1 MCKMICNFTFFY
13 KKKKRKIIILLFLL
27 LLFHFLL
34 FIRTLLTMINETSL
48 CRRHS
53 FPPQIRNDDI
63 LTEPKSNFLEEV
75 IELGPTL
82 LCPLT
87 FKNLELHTKAV
98 GTSIVFCRE
107 NG

>member
-1 MCKMICNFTFFY
+1 
-13 KKKKRKIIILLFLL
+13 
-27 LLFHFLL
+27 
-34 FIRTLLTMINETSL
+34 
-48 CRRHS
+48 
-53 FPPQIRNDDI
+53 
-63 LTEPKSNFLEEV
+63 LEEV